1 MGQGPRG
8 ATPRLR
14 PGVAPKARVSGWDEQ
29 LHARGAVAVPA
40 QEGLEEPSHVV
51 GPKGQQ
57 KEIPLIQGKDQW
69 LFSDGAAEKRYPMPK
84 VRETQ
89 VRW

>member
-8 ATPRLR
+8 ATPRLS

-40 QEGLEEPSHVV
+40 QEGLEEPSHAEDQE
-51 GPKGQQ
+51 GRGE
-57 KEIPLIQGKDQW
+57 EISLIQGKI
-69 LFSDGAAEKRYPMPK
+69 LC
-84 VRETQ
+84 
-89 VRW
+89 